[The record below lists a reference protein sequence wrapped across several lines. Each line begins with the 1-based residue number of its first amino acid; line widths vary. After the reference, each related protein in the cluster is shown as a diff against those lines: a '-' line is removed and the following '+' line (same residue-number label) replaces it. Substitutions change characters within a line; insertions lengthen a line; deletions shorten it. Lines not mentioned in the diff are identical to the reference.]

1 MTDQKRKITRSIFMV
16 TFIIVIF
23 KLTAT
28 CSVSADWAS
37 QIVSLSAAKHEK
49 MLAGLYLKIIRPKA
63 FCGSKKKD
71 FLGSSPIFSTPA
83 VAYVFTVGYYW
94 KIFSFFHLQCINQ
107 FSVALG
113 YFLKTISLLVLRP
126 VSFDRTTLKHRL
138 NNYPL
143 LFVQCGDELLVSS
156 LPRNIAKAN
165 YLVNQICFNNTVSS
179 SNKLANSS
187 TV

>member
-1 MTDQKRKITRSIFMV
+1 MV

-71 FLGSSPIFSTPA
+71 FLGSNPVFSTPA
-83 VAYVFTVGYYW
+83 AAYVSTVGNYW
-94 KIFSFFHLQCINQ
+94 KIFSFFHFYEL
-107 FSVALG
+107 
-113 YFLKTISLLVLRP
+113 ISFRW
-126 VSFDRTTLKHRL
+126 
-138 NNYPL
+138 PL
-143 LFVQCGDELLVSS
+143 DTF
-156 LPRNIAKAN
+156 
-165 YLVNQICFNNTVSS
+165 
-179 SNKLANSS
+179 
-187 TV
+187 

>member
-1 MTDQKRKITRSIFMV
+1 MV

-63 FCGSKKKD
+63 FCGSKKKN

-94 KIFSFFHLQCINQ
+94 KIFSFFH
-107 FSVALG
+107 F
-113 YFLKTISLLVLRP
+113 
-126 VSFDRTTLKHRL
+126 
-138 NNYPL
+138 
-143 LFVQCGDELLVSS
+143 
-156 LPRNIAKAN
+156 
-165 YLVNQICFNNTVSS
+165 
-179 SNKLANSS
+179 
-187 TV
+187 